1 MSEKAKSVLFMFL
14 FSYLIWGGLS
24 YTFLMTAIENY
35 ISKIEFREKILRG
48 ECTLIDQ
55 YGNCYSAK
63 QYQDILENNKKEAT
77 KGFYGL

>member
-1 MSEKAKSVLFMFL
+1 
-14 FSYLIWGGLS
+14 
-24 YTFLMTAIENY
+24 MTAIENY